1 MTEKQFCSIKD
12 AAQITGLSAKFIRQ
26 NIEKIPHGKSGRK
39 YLVCM
44 VGFALYS
51 NIENLLIHQYL
62 VLFC

>member
-1 MTEKQFCSIKD
+1 MQEKQFYSIKD

-44 VGFALYS
+44 DGLKEF
-51 NIENLLIHQYL
+51 
-62 VLFC
+62 VLKTGQGGVSE

>member
-44 VGFALYS
+44 DGLKEF
-51 NIENLLIHQYL
+51 
-62 VLFC
+62 VLKTGQGDVSE

>member
-44 VGFALYS
+44 DGLKEF
-51 NIENLLIHQYL
+51 
-62 VLFC
+62 VLKTGQGGVSE

>member
-12 AAQITGLSAKFIRQ
+12 AAQVTGLSAKFIRQ

-44 VGFALYS
+44 DGLKEF
-51 NIENLLIHQYL
+51 
-62 VLFC
+62 VLKTGQGGVSE

>member
-26 NIEKIPHGKSGRK
+26 NIEQIPHGKSGRK

-44 VGFALYS
+44 DGLKEF
-51 NIENLLIHQYL
+51 
-62 VLFC
+62 VLKTGQGGVSE